1 MLTGVG
7 TIQDPDPDR
16 DWLKR
21 SYDNTGGSP
30 FTFEAQQEMM
40 GRLAEGTGNSKMA
53 RIGRVVIRA
62 TAWIALASIFLA
74 LLANILNQPE

>member
-1 MLTGVG
+1 MLRGVG
-7 TIQDPDPDR
+7 TIENPDPDR
-16 DWLKR
+16 DRLNH

-30 FTFEAQQEMM
+30 FNLEARREMM

-62 TAWIALASIFLA
+62 AAWITLASIFLT
-74 LLANILNQPE
+74 LLVDILNQPA